1 MYYSVS
7 HLQPVVE
14 SDELFHPILP
24 SVRINMLVIMKKSN
38 LTCACQA
45 TMSSHSMGSPSDSS
59 PILLHFLTS
68 WPSKPA
74 TLSEPSVDSGPV
86 VPEPVVVSA
95 AMRGCKSTCSSPVCW
110 TAARWPTEDQL
121 ATAFFCLL
129 RNIRS
134 ACKVEKIYTTLPVVQ
149 CQTGTR
155 YPTRPDNF

>member
-59 PILLHFLTS
+59 PILLHFTFSRLGLRSLLRCRNPPLT
-68 WPSKPA
+68 
-74 TLSEPSVDSGPV
+74 PV
-86 VPEPVVVSA
+86 PWSRSQLWWVRQCGGVRVRARVLCVG
-95 AMRGCKSTCSSPVCW
+95 RRH
-110 TAARWPTEDQL
+110 ARWPTEDQL

-134 ACKVEKIYTTLPVVQ
+134 ACKVEKIYTTLPGVQ

-155 YPTRPDNF
+155 YPTR

>member
-86 VPEPVVVSA
+86 VPEPVVVSCGNA
-95 AMRGCKSTCSSPVCW
+95 GV
-110 TAARWPTEDQL
+110 
-121 ATAFFCLL
+121 
-129 RNIRS
+129 
-134 ACKVEKIYTTLPVVQ
+134 
-149 CQTGTR
+149 
-155 YPTRPDNF
+155 